1 MNIEKMGNGYVM
13 VGMEKEELENSI
25 EGLSQLKPVL
35 QAQVIKGNGKN
46 KKQAIADSQELGRHF
61 DTAIM
66 AMKVLL
72 AGFDDEGG
80 EQVPVM

>member
-1 MNIEKMGNGYVM
+1 MNVEKMGNGFVM
-13 VGMEKEELENSI
+13 VGIKKEELEESI

-35 QAQVIKGNGKN
+35 QEQVIKENGKN
-46 KKQAIADSQELGRHF
+46 KKQALIDSKELGGHF

-80 EQVPVM
+80 EQMPVM